1 MKSVLVALVMAGFY
15 VSYQF
20 GKYTQLRHTLQ
31 QRKQRAK
38 KRVKHVTQTRE

>member
-20 GKYTQLRHTLQ
+20 GKYHQLRHTLQ
-31 QRKQRAK
+31 QRKKLAK
-38 KRVKHVTQTRE
+38 KRGKHVNRTRA